1 MSSDLTTDSLP
12 SDLIVTES
20 GLSQGEAPK
29 LDVALQFRKLWKGD
43 SGMVPILIGLVIL
56 VIYFASR
63 SSNFLTA
70 QNLTNLMVQATV
82 YMLLGM
88 AEIWLLLLGEI
99 DLSVGVTC
107 ALSGMVATVLTDPQY
122 HWSWFI
128 ALPLAV
134 LASMAVSAIYAFFV
148 IKVRLPSFIVTLAGF
163 LAVQGALVGVVN
175 AQGTGGSISVQET
188 VLYDLVGGNFTVLAT
203 WLFIFVCIA
212 ILAFMMIRSNER
224 RIRHNLV
231 AQPRSLIL
239 MKLIGLVLVGLG
251 LVWVFNTNRSNFLVL
266 QGMPF
271 AIPIDLAILAVG
283 TFILTKMR
291 AGRYIYAIGGNTEAA
306 RRSGI
311 AVNRYRFFAFLATGF
326 TVGVA
331 GLLYASRLGGITSGV
346 DSNLTLLSVG
356 SAVIGGASLF
366 GGRGKMIHA
375 VIGGIIIA
383 TIYNGMALLQMQA
396 YVEYIVT
403 AGVLLAAVTIDSL
416 ARRGSTIVK

>member
-1 MSSDLTTDSLP
+1 MSSDLTSDSLP
-12 SDLIVTES
+12 SGSVTES
-20 GLSQGEAPK
+20 GPIDGEAPK
-29 LDVALQFRKLWKGD
+29 LDLALQFRKLWKGD

-63 SSNFLTA
+63 SSDFLTA
-70 QNLTNLMVQATV
+70 QNLTNLIVQATV

-99 DLSVGVTC
+99 DLSVGLTC
-107 ALSGMVATVLTDPQY
+107 ALSGMVATILTDPQY
-122 HWSWFI
+122 HWSWFL
-128 ALPLAV
+128 ALPLGV
-134 LASMAVSAIYAFFV
+134 LVSMAVSAFYAFMV

-163 LAVQGALVGVVN
+163 LAVQGVLVGVVN

-188 VLYDLVGGNFTVLAT
+188 VLYDLAGGNLSVLAT

-212 ILAFMMIRSNER
+212 ILAVIMVRGNER
-224 RIRHNLV
+224 RIRHDLV
-231 AQPRSLIL
+231 AQPRLLIVI
-239 MKLIGLVLVGLG
+239 KLAALVVVGLG

-266 QGMPF
+266 EGMPF
-271 AIPIDLAILAVG
+271 AVPIDLAILAGG
-283 TFILTKMR
+283 TFILTKAR
-291 AGRYIYAIGGNTEAA
+291 AGRYIYAIGGNAEAA
-306 RRSGI
+306 RRAGI
-311 AVNRYRFFAFLATGF
+311 SVSRYRFFAFLATGF

-331 GLLYASRLGGITSGV
+331 GLLYASHLGGITSGV
-346 DSNLTLLSVG
+346 DPNLTLLSVG

-403 AGVLLAAVTIDSL
+403 AAVLLAAVTIDSL